1 MPEDSYVYKSVDVQV
16 GLVWRLLGRLG
27 WGMAGQTADHHYYD
41 SETQSISNYTKLAV
55 KRSSF

>member
-1 MPEDSYVYKSVDVQV
+1 MVRTRSRGVS
-16 GLVWRLLGRLG
+16 GAGAWRRLLGWLG
-27 WGMAGQTADHHYYD
+27 RGAERRSDNFYD

>member
-1 MPEDSYVYKSVDVQV
+1 MS
-16 GLVWRLLGRLG
+16 GAGAWRRLLGWLG
-27 WGMAGQTADHHYYD
+27 RGAERRSDNFYD